1 MKTAGFLLTIG
12 LLISGLLS
20 AQTNFNSQAPSFGLK
35 KDTLNF
41 GQFRDQQRQY
51 RFPEQSQLLTVP
63 KNKLFTENP
72 SLAWNRPSEPRVFHD
87 PIFRMPVVK
96 PNFQS
101 NMPVMKPDTSVHYHL
116 LIKKIG
122 KP

>member
-1 MKTAGFLLTIG
+1 MKTAGFILTIG
-12 LLISGLLS
+12 LLISGSLS
-20 AQTNFNSQAPSFGLK
+20 AQTNLNSPAPSFGFK
-35 KDTLNF
+35 KDCLNF
-41 GQFRDQQRQY
+41 GQFRDQQKLY
-51 RFPEQSQLLTVP
+51 RFPGQSQFLTIP
-63 KNKLFTENP
+63 KNKLFTEGP
-72 SLAWNRPSEPRVFHD
+72 SLAWNRPSAPRVFHD
-87 PIFRMPVVK
+87 PNFRMPVVK